1 LIERAAQDLYTRAI
15 ADHATQEKVVYVV
28 RCVGNRAAVRFL
40 MACLLAKIDRPAVD
54 PRKPYTEIG
63 DKDAFSGRF
72 YDESCITPFI
82 TRHNLPCNATTA
94 FLTPAFR
101 NIKQALTTEV
111 EIVGR
116 PRRVYIET
124 LQLLDVVHNGVVS
137 AEDLFTDILR
147 ELLLLRN
154 EKAQR
159 METLLSQLRREA
171 TTVLSAE
178 AIIGLIEQHLA
189 CKGASRLPVLIVAAA
204 YQAAST
210 QLGEQSQP
218 LQSHNAADEQT
229 GSLGDV
235 EITLLNDDRVITCYE
250 MKMKRVIIADID
262 RAIYK
267 LAKAPEPVDSYVFIT
282 TDVITQEVQTYAAQV
297 YGKSGG
303 TEMVVLDC
311 IGFLRH
317 FLHLFH
323 RRRGVFMDAYQS
335 LLLAEPDSAVSQA
348 LKEAFLVLR
357 RVAEESD

>member
-1 LIERAAQDLYTRAI
+1 
-15 ADHATQEKVVYVV
+15 
-28 RCVGNRAAVRFL
+28 
-40 MACLLAKIDRPAVD
+40 
-54 PRKPYTEIG
+54 
-63 DKDAFSGRF
+63 
-72 YDESCITPFI
+72 
-82 TRHNLPCNATTA
+82 
-94 FLTPAFR
+94 
-101 NIKQALTTEV
+101 
-111 EIVGR
+111 
-116 PRRVYIET
+116 
-124 LQLLDVVHNGVVS
+124 
-137 AEDLFTDILR
+137 
-147 ELLLLRN
+147 
-154 EKAQR
+154 
-159 METLLSQLRREA
+159 
-171 TTVLSAE
+171 
-178 AIIGLIEQHLA
+178 
-189 CKGASRLPVLIVAAA
+189 VAAA
-204 YQAAST
+204 YQAVSQ
-210 QLGEQSQP
+210 QLGEQLRP
-218 LQSHNAADEQT
+218 LQDHNAADEQT

-323 RRRGVFMDAYQS
+323 RRRGVFMDAYQT

-357 RVAEESD
+357 RVAEEAD